1 MPVNRLLNLL
11 NENQERGRKLTVKNE
26 GDTSHVYMYD
36 AIGGWWGIEA
46 ESFIKTLNDITEST
60 IVLHINSPGGD
71 VFDARAISTAIKQH
85 SSKITAQIDGLCASA
100 ATYISAACDSVSM
113 ADGGFYMIHEGWT
126 MAVGN
131 KRDLNKTADLL
142 QKVDDSILN
151 DYERKTSLNR
161 DDLKDWMESETWFSA
176 EEAKEHGFIDEI
188 IDEDTAPENSAN
200 KPNNK
205 MEWNL
210 SAYANTPKALIKNK
224 VTDNQEDFDLDQ
236 HKEFMAR
243 IQRQAEA
250 LAMAV
255 QRLLANQTTTRFCGF
270 FYTCKKLKLKFGEKL

>member
-1 MPVNRLLNLL
+1 
-11 NENQERGRKLTVKNE
+11 
-26 GDTSHVYMYD
+26 
-36 AIGGWWGIEA
+36 
-46 ESFIKTLNDITEST
+46 
-60 IVLHINSPGGD
+60 
-71 VFDARAISTAIKQH
+71 
-85 SSKITAQIDGLCASA
+85 
-100 ATYISAACDSVSM
+100 
-113 ADGGFYMIHEGWT
+113 MIHEGWT

-161 DDLKDWMESETWFSA
+161 DDLKDWMEAETWFSA

-200 KPNNK
+200 KPSNK

-224 VTDNQEDFDLDQ
+224 VADNQEEEFDLDE
-236 HKEFMAR
+236 HKEFMAHL
-243 IQRQAEA
+243 QRQTEA

-255 QRLLANQTTTRFCGF
+255 
-270 FYTCKKLKLKFGEKL
+270 

>member
-1 MPVNRLLNLL
+1 MQANRLLNLL
-11 NENQERGRKLTVKNE
+11 NQNEKRGSTLTVKNE
-26 GDTSHVYMYD
+26 GDTSHVYLYD
-36 AIGGWWGIEA
+36 AIGGWWGVEA
-46 ESFIKTLNDITEST
+46 KSFIKTLNDISEPN

-126 MAVGN
+126 LAVGN
-131 KRDLNKTADLL
+131 KRDLNKTAELL

-161 DDLKDWMESETWFSA
+161 DELNAWMEAETWFSA
-176 EEAKEHGFIDEI
+176 EEAKDHGFIDSI
-188 IDEDTAPENSAN
+188 IDEDAQPENSAD
-200 KPNNK
+200 KPSNK
-205 MEWNL
+205 MDWNL
-210 SAYANTPKALIKNK
+210 SAYANTPAALVKNK
-224 VTDNQEDFDLDQ
+224 APDNQNDDLDSQ
-236 HKEFMAR
+236 EHKEFMAR
-243 IQRQAEA
+243 LQRQTEA

-255 QRLLANQTTTRFCGF
+255 
-270 FYTCKKLKLKFGEKL
+270 

>member
-11 NENQERGRKLTVKNE
+11 NQNQERGRKLTVNNE

-46 ESFIKTLNDITEST
+46 ESFIKTLNDISETN

-85 SSKITAQIDGLCASA
+85 SSNITAQIDGLCASA
-100 ATYISAACDSVSM
+100 ATYISAACNSVSM

-126 MAVGN
+126 LAVGN
-131 KRDLNKTADLL
+131 KRDLNKTAELL

-151 DYERKTSLNR
+151 DYERKTSVAR
-161 DDLKDWMESETWFSA
+161 DELKTWMEAETWFSA
-176 EEAKEHGFIDEI
+176 EEAKDHGFIDSI
-188 IDEDTAPENSAN
+188 IDEESQPENSVG
-200 KPNNK
+200 KPSNK
-205 MEWNL
+205 MDWNL
-210 SAYANTPKALIKNK
+210 SAYANTPSALVNK
-224 VTDNQEDFDLDQ
+224 KTPDNKDDEFDPEE
-236 HKEFMAR
+236 HKEFMAHL
-243 IQRQAEA
+243 QRQTEA

-255 QRLLANQTTTRFCGF
+255 QRLLA
-270 FYTCKKLKLKFGEKL
+270 KPIS

>member
-11 NENQERGRKLTVKNE
+11 NENQKRGRKLSVSNE
-26 GDTSHVYMYD
+26 GDTAHVYMYD
-36 AIGGWWGIEA
+36 AIGGWWGVEA

-126 MAVGN
+126 LAVGN
-131 KRDLNKTADLL
+131 KRDLNKTAELL

-151 DYERKTSLNR
+151 DYERKTSLKR
-161 DDLKDWMESETWFSA
+161 DDLKDWMEAETWFSA

-200 KPNNK
+200 KPSNK

-224 VTDNQEDFDLDQ
+224 VTDNQEEEFDLDE
-236 HKEFMAR
+236 HKEFMAHL
-243 IQRQAEA
+243 QRQTEA

-255 QRLLANQTTTRFCGF
+255 
-270 FYTCKKLKLKFGEKL
+270 